1 MLQFLLFQNK
11 AMMRAAALLL
21 FLMAGWGPQVARA
34 SHIRAGDIQAKVDTT
49 ALHNPRRI
57 FFKMILY
64 TDNSSMVDQ
73 PTATIFF
80 GDGTSSCKDGVV
92 RASKRPVPGSPDTSI
107 NVYFFEHTFPSV
119 GRFVVSFIGELRNRG
134 VLNMSLSETQSFY
147 ISTAIRIDPALGQ
160 NRGVVLTAPAIDRA
174 GVNQVFLHNPAAY
187 DADGDSLRYRLL
199 SCQQVPAGIDGSV
212 GPPCTGSAG
221 GTGTN
226 LPVPVP
232 CTNYRLPNDPSV
244 AANPVTVPYGGVPS
258 DPGGNPAIFVMDP
271 NTGQIT
277 WNAPVAVG
285 LYNVAFVV
293 EERRRLPN
301 GTSTLIGEVIR
312 DMQIIVAATSNIRPT
327 ITVPQDI
334 CVVAGQTV
342 TGNVT
347 ATDGGVGAEQTP
359 VSLFAYSGIIPPATF
374 VQSAAGPPQAR
385 GTFTWRTDCSNVAR
399 LPYQVTFKAQD
410 SPTGPTTTN
419 PPLIDEKVWRIT
431 VVGPAPQ
438 GLRAT
443 PVVGSGGNPNSMVLS
458 WNTYQCANATQ
469 MHIYRKVNPSGF
481 VPGPCETGIPA
492 SAGYVRIGTVPVGT
506 STFTDNG
513 VDASGTVQ
521 GLSRGQ
527 TYCYRIY
534 ADFPLPA
541 AGQSIA
547 SAEVCGLIAGRGAML
562 TKVDVESTQA
572 GTGQMQVCWTQP
584 RTATGAAFDGTPS
597 YVLSRAE
604 GLNPAAS
611 AFAVVAT
618 RTSLTDTCY
627 TDTNLNTLDKQYTYK
642 LDFVRTFP
650 AGAGATMTETSPTAS
665 SVRLSA
671 VPNRT
676 ATAIAL
682 SWAFNV
688 PWDNTAQATAVY
700 RRTGT
705 TGGYVRIGTASSTAG
720 GGSYTDSDPALVK
733 GQNYCYY
740 VQTIGRYAGFPFL
753 SSLPNRSQEQCIV
766 FNTPPCR
773 PVLTLLATN
782 CDSLAGLPEY
792 PGLRGQYSNRLRWS
806 VGSAPAGCDGAG
818 VVSYRVYYRPT
829 PTGAFAYLGSTAQTS
844 FTHPNLSFSGGC
856 YAVQAVAGSGAVS
869 DTSNVACQDNCLFF
883 KLPNIF
889 TPNGDGQN
897 DVFRPRNNS
906 PVRRIRFQAFNRWG
920 VKVFENT
927 TTADDPVLINWNG
940 GGPAGESGGAAARV
954 SDGVYYY
961 LAEVEFADFASTRRT
976 YKGWVEIIR

>member
-1 MLQFLLFQNK
+1 
-11 AMMRAAALLL
+11 
-21 FLMAGWGPQVARA
+21 MAVHA
-34 SHIRAGDIQAKVDTT
+34 SHIRAGDIQAKIDTT
-49 ALHNPRRI
+49 ANFNARRV
-57 FFKMILY
+57 FFKLTLY
-64 TDNSSMVDQ
+64 TDPVPSIDESLE
-73 PTATIFF
+73 TFFF
-80 GDGTSSCKDGVV
+80 GDGTSSCYRTIPRATV
-92 RASKRPVPGSPDTSI
+92 RRVPGTTDTDVNI
-107 NVYFFEHTFPSV
+107 YYFEHTYPAV
-119 GRFVVSFIGELRNRG
+119 GEYTAEFIGENRVTG
-134 VLNMSLSETQSFY
+134 VLNMANSASQTFY
-147 ISTAIRIDPALGQ
+147 LRITITLDPALGR
-160 NRGVVLTAPAIDRA
+160 NHSPILTAPAVDKA
-174 GVNQVFLHNPAAY
+174 GLRQVFQHSPGGF
-187 DADGDSLRYRLL
+187 DADGDSLAYKLVP
-199 SCQQVPAGIDGSV
+199 CQQVLAGVSGTL
-212 GPPCTGSAG
+212 GLPCTGQG
-221 GTGTN
+221 VGNGNNNPNPTD
-226 LPVPVP
+226 
-232 CTNYRLPNDPSV
+232 CTNFRLPNLPSV
-244 AANPVTVPYGGVPS
+244 AGPASQVDFFNQYGVQTGFA
-258 DPGGNPAIFVMDP
+258 GQPATFEQDV
-271 NTGQIT
+271 NTGMIT
-277 WNAPVAVG
+277 WNASAAIG
-285 LYNVAFVV
+285 YYNVAFVV
-293 EERRRLPN
+293 EEWRRLPERRRRK
-301 GTSTLIGEVIR
+301 IGEVVR
-312 DMQIIVAATSNIRPT
+312 DMQINVLATNNLPPVLV
-327 ITVPQDI
+327 VPADL
-334 CVVAGQTV
+334 CVVAGQQVRGT
-342 TGNVT
+342 VT
-347 ATDGGVGAEQTP
+347 ATDGVASGSAAATAVT
-359 VSLFAYSGIIPPATF
+359 LFAYAGIRPPATF
-374 VQSAAGPPQAR
+374 VQTQTGPPQSS
-385 GTFTWRTDCSNVAR
+385 GTFTWQTDCSNVAR

-410 SPTGPTTTN
+410 SPTGSPTTN
-419 PPLIDEKVWRIT
+419 PALVDIKIWRIT

-547 SAEVCGLIAGRGAML
+547 SAEVCASIPGASARLIKA
-562 TKVDVESTQA
+562 DVTSTQA
-572 GTGQMQVCWTQP
+572 STGQMQVCWTQP
-584 RTATGAAFDGTPS
+584 RPATGAAFDGTPS

-611 AFAVVAT
+611 AFVPVT
-618 RTSLTDTCY
+618 TITTLTNTCY
-627 TDTNLNTLDKQYTYK
+627 TDVSLNTLDKQYTYK
-642 LDFVRTFP
+642 LDFVQTFP
-650 AGAGATMTETSPTAS
+650 AGAGATITETSPTAS

-671 VPNRT
+671 LPDRT
-676 ATAIAL
+676 ATAINL
-682 SWAFNV
+682 SWTYNV
-688 PWDNTAQATAVY
+688 PWDNAAHPTVVY
-700 RRTGT
+700 RRTGG
-705 TGGYVRIGTASSTAG
+705 TGPYTRIGTASSTATG
-720 GGSYTDSDPALVK
+720 GTYTDRDPLLTK
-733 GQNYCYY
+733 GQRYCYY
-740 VQTIGRYAGFPFL
+740 VQTDGQYADTPTL
-753 SSLPNRSQEQCIV
+753 SSLPNRSQELCLELIP
-766 FNTPPCR
+766 PPCR

-792 PGLRGQYSNRLRWS
+792 PGLRGQYSNRLRWAL
-806 VGSAPAGCDGAG
+806 GSAPAGCDGAG

-844 FTHPNLSFSGGC
+844 FTHPNLGFSGGC

-940 GGPAGESGGAAARV
+940 GGLTGDFGTTARV
-954 SDGVYYY
+954 SGGIYYY
-961 LAEVEFADFASTRRT
+961 LAEVEFADFASTKRT